1 VAHEWA
7 HNVHGPE
14 EAGLGLAAYV
24 ETNGARPSAALAL
37 ALFAGAEL
45 FAVLAW
51 LSMARPWVFGLL
63 LVITTAHLG
72 FLGTRLIREPAYK
85 NAKPFYVAGFTFFL
99 LPLAGLTIDNL
110 WARLWS

>member
-1 VAHEWA
+1 M
-7 HNVHGPE
+7 
-14 EAGLGLAAYV
+14 
-24 ETNGARPSAALAL
+24 
-37 ALFAGAEL
+37 
-45 FAVLAW
+45 AW
-51 LSMARPWVFGLL
+51 PWVFGLL

-99 LPLAGLTIDNL
+99 LPLAGLIIDNL